1 MPVPRGAATI
11 EVEGVTKRYGRVV
24 ALSDVTLEIGP
35 GVVGLLGPNGAGKTT
50 LLKLLAG
57 LLVPTT
63 GRVRVLGGSPRRD
76 PGLYR
81 RIGYCPESD
90 RLYDFLTGREFL
102 ELCARL
108 HRLPN
113 PEEAAQRALE
123 RVDLAEPRQRDK
135 RIGTYSRGMRQ
146 RLKVAQSLLHD
157 PEVLLLDEPLKGAD
171 PVQRRALIELI
182 RALGEEKKTVVVSS
196 HILHEVERMAS
207 QIVLIHRGRLLARGD
222 FHALRAALEDRPHRV
237 ALTASDPKR
246 LAALLTERAPV
257 RGVDFDSR
265 VPEGGRLIVE
275 VTEPERFYQELPKLA
290 VEAGIRLKEIRGLD
304 EDLESVFRYLVT
316 R

>member
-1 MPVPRGAATI
+1 MPLGEATI
-11 EVEGVTKRYGRVV
+11 RIEGVTKRYGNVV
-24 ALSDVTLEIGP
+24 ALSDVSLEIRP

-63 GRVRVLGGSPRRD
+63 GRVRVLGSSPRRD
-76 PGLYR
+76 PSLYA
-81 RIGYCPESD
+81 RIGYCPESE
-90 RLYDFLTGREFL
+90 RLYDFLTGMEFL

-108 HRLPN
+108 HKLPN
-113 PEEAAQRALE
+113 PREAAERALE
-123 RVDLAEPRQRDK
+123 RVDLGKERDK
-135 RIGTYSRGMRQ
+135 RIGAYSRGMRQ
-146 RLKVAQSLLHD
+146 RIKVAQSLLHD
-157 PEVLLLDEPLKGAD
+157 PEVLLLDEPLKGTD
-171 PVQRRALIELI
+171 PAQRRTLIQII
-182 RALGEEKKTVVVSS
+182 RALGEEGKTVVVSS

-207 QIVLIHRGRLLARGD
+207 QIVLIHKGRLLAQGD
-222 FHALRAALEDRPHRV
+222 FHALREAMEDRPHKV
-237 ALTASDPKR
+237 ALAASDPKR

-257 RGVDFDSR
+257 RGVDFDAID
-265 VPEGGRLIVE
+265 GGRVIVE

-290 VEAGIRLKEIRGLD
+290 VEAGIRLREIRGLD